1 MWNSADLR
9 NSSKGASIFI
19 CPTYLFVLHI
29 YKFNDHKLFLELLK
43 A

>member
-9 NSSKGASIFI
+9 NSSKGASI
-19 CPTYLFVLHI
+19 LFVLHI